1 MIDKYYNLKIYSK
14 IPISGNCAILEAL
27 VSGNKYSVTD
37 DKVSFSSSYNSEHEV
52 FRLHDTKNK

>member
-1 MIDKYYNLKIYSK
+1 MH
-14 IPISGNCAILEAL
+14 ISDNCGILEAL
-27 VSGNKYSVTD
+27 VSGNKYRVTD